1 MEKISSAQEDLLL
14 DYLDGILNDKEIMEV
29 KKQLEN
35 STLLQERLEE
45 LRSLN
50 ESLMSIHSTLEA
62 PSPLFVNKVMK
73 NLHSGS
79 YSNAL
84 SPRNGLL
91 LLGGVIIAVGFLMAM
106 VSAGVFDQ
114 TTVVSL
120 DKVIP
125 VKDYFQQSLPV
136 ISINSKLIIKII
148 IGLNMA
154 LVFVVLDR
162 TVLKPFFQRRAG
174 LQL

>member
-14 DYLDGILNDKEIMEV
+14 GYLDGTLNGTQVIEL
-29 KKQLEN
+29 KKQLDN
-35 STLLQERLEE
+35 STALQERLEE

-50 ESLMSIHSTLEA
+50 ESLMSAHSALES
-62 PSPLFVNKVMK
+62 PSSLFVNRVMK
-73 NLHSGS
+73 NLHSKS

-91 LLGGVIIAVGFLMAM
+91 LLGGVVIAVVILLAM
-106 VSAGVFDQ
+106 VSTGMFDQ
-114 TTVVSL
+114 TGVISL
-120 DKVIP
+120 DKVVP

-136 ISINSKLIIKII
+136 VSVNGKLIIKII

-154 LVFVVLDR
+154 LVFIVLDR

-174 LQL
+174 MQL